1 MKIQRTLSPSAAPL
15 SWGDI
20 LRGLVAPFGS
30 RALEKRTEEFQ
41 EHFGVQYV
49 FLVTSGK
56 AALALILS
64 ALARL
69 SSRRKVII
77 PAYTCFSVPS
87 AVVKSGLKIELCDVE
102 PATLAFNTAHLR
114 EKLDE
119 DTLAVVPTHLFGLSV
134 DVEQVKQYAHKHGI
148 YVIEDVAQAF
158 GGMSGGKPLGTGGD
172 VAFLSFGRGK
182 NVTCGSGGV
191 ILTNDG
197 NIGNAIQSLYDR
209 LSAETALAALG
220 NWIQVVAMR
229 LLLNPRLYWIPA
241 GLPFLKLGETKFYT
255 DFPMRRMDSMRAGLL
270 AGWKTRLQR
279 ATKVRRERART
290 LLHRLQNCV
299 AAGYAQP
306 YGSNEAVYLRLP
318 VCAFN
323 RHEKNMLCA
332 LSRQQ
337 GLGIS
342 PLYPGTIQD
351 IPELQGEL
359 SRERTP
365 GATRLVE
372 CLMTF
377 PTHDLVTEQDIERI
391 CAAVQGI
398 LDERDR
404 KEVPLPTEETR
415 RSTAP
420 SHAGRIGL
428 QK

>member
-1 MKIQRTLSPSAAPL
+1 MKIQRTLPPSAAPL

-20 LRGLVAPFGS
+20 LRGLVAPLGS
-30 RALEKRTEEFQ
+30 HALEKRTEEFQ

-49 FLVTSGK
+49 FWVTSGK

-64 ALARL
+64 ALTQL
-69 SSRRKVII
+69 SSRRKVVI

-87 AVVKSGLKIELCDVE
+87 AVVKSGLKVGLCDVE
-102 PATLAFNTAHLR
+102 PATLDFNSDDLGK
-114 EKLDE
+114 KLDE
-119 DTLAVVPTHLFGLSV
+119 DTLAVVPTHLLGLSV
-134 DVEQVKQYAHKHGI
+134 DVEHVKQYARKNGI

-158 GGMSGGKPLGTGGD
+158 GGMSDGKPLGTCGD

-191 ILTNDG
+191 ILTNDRK
-197 NIGNAIQSLYDR
+197 IGKAIQSVYDR
-209 LSAETALAALG
+209 LSTESAVDALG

-279 ATKVRRERART
+279 ATQVRRERAQT
-290 LLHRLQNCV
+290 LLHRLQKSV
-299 AAGYAQP
+299 AAEFAQP
-306 YGSNEAVYLRLP
+306 HGSQEAVYLRLP
-318 VCAFN
+318 VYAFN
-323 RHEKNMLCA
+323 RNEKNLLCA

-342 PLYPGTIQD
+342 PFYPGTIKD

-359 SRERTP
+359 SCENTP
-365 GATRLVE
+365 GAAWLVE
-372 CLMTF
+372 RLMTF
-377 PTHDLVTEQDIERI
+377 PTHDLVTQHDIERI
-391 CAAVQGI
+391 CGAIQGI

-404 KEVPLPTEETR
+404 KETTVPTEETQ
-415 RSTAP
+415 RSMAP
-420 SHAGRIGL
+420 SRARRIS
-428 QK
+428 

>member
-1 MKIQRTLSPSAAPL
+1 MKIQRTLPPSAAPL

-20 LRGLVAPFGS
+20 LRGLVAPLGS
-30 RALEKRTEEFQ
+30 HALEKRTEEFQ

-49 FLVTSGK
+49 FWVTSGK

-64 ALARL
+64 ALAQL
-69 SSRRKVII
+69 SSRRKVVI

-87 AVVKSGLKIELCDVE
+87 AVVKSGLKIGLCDVE
-102 PATLAFNTAHLR
+102 PATLDFNSDNLG
-114 EKLDE
+114 EQLDQ
-119 DTLAVVPTHLFGLSV
+119 DTLAVVPTHLLGLSV
-134 DVEQVKQYAHKHGI
+134 DVERVKRYARKNGI

-158 GGMSGGKPLGTGGD
+158 GGMSDGKPLGTSGD

-191 ILTNDG
+191 ILTNDRK
-197 NIGNAIQSLYDR
+197 IGTAIQAVYDR
-209 LSAETALAALG
+209 LSTESAVDALG

-270 AGWKTRLQR
+270 AGWKTRLLRDTQ
-279 ATKVRRERART
+279 VRRERAQT
-290 LLHRLQNCV
+290 FLHRLQKS
-299 AAGYAQP
+299 AAAEFIQP
-306 YGSNEAVYLRLP
+306 HGSKEAVYLRLP

-323 RHEKNMLCA
+323 RDEKTLLCA

-342 PLYPGTIQD
+342 AVYPGTIKD
-351 IPELQGEL
+351 IPELHGAL
-359 SRERTP
+359 SREKTP
-365 GATRLVE
+365 GATRLAE

-377 PTHDLVTEQDIERI
+377 PTHDLVTSHDIERI
-391 CAAVQGI
+391 CTAIQGI

-404 KEVPLPTEETR
+404 KETTVQTEETS
-415 RSTAP
+415 RSMAP
-420 SHAGRIGL
+420 SRAR
-428 QK
+428 